1 MFQFL
6 PSESILLT
14 GESMKSTKILLGER
28 IKEIRKTRGL
38 TQAKLAEMVDI
49 EQKHVSRIESA
60 INYPSIDLLEK
71 LQVALNVPLMSFF
84 DFNHLENDDERVMH
98 IEEML
103 KELDEDSRKLAYKLI
118 RATIKT
124 LKGD

>member
-1 MFQFL
+1 
-6 PSESILLT
+6 
-14 GESMKSTKILLGER
+14 MKSTKILLGER
-28 IKEIRKTRGL
+28 IKEIRKVRGL

-60 INYPSIDLLEK
+60 KNYPTMDRLEK
-71 LQVALNVPLMSFF
+71 LAVALNVPLMSFF
-84 DFNHLENDDERVMH
+84 DFKHLENDEVRALS

>member
-1 MFQFL
+1 
-6 PSESILLT
+6 
-14 GESMKSTKILLGER
+14 MKSTKKLLGER
-28 IKEIRKTRGL
+28 IKEIRKARRL
-38 TQAKLAEMVDI
+38 TQSKLAELVDI

-60 INYPSIDLLEK
+60 KNYPSIDLLEE
-71 LQVALNVPLMSFF
+71 LAVALNVPLMSFF
-84 DFNHLENDDERVMH
+84 DFTHLENDEVRTAS

-103 KELDEDSRKLAYKLI
+103 KELDEETRKLAYKLI